1 MPDTFDLDHPVTT
14 HKPGLTALAIVLDS
28 KDCAIDTL
36 SAFDSGDFHA
46 AALGSQECWQK
57 YAALGM
63 LGIVAPAL
71 DGLTRYSD
79 DRAAFFHAATLF
91 IAGRD
96 RESLDIL
103 ERLGTPQARALA
115 TLVAKDS
122 IRVLAQLPYRRGG
135 PQVLIEGLSGDPKFR
150 VANHAPDPEDLPSPP
165 DASVFDWY
173 REDDVP
179 DFYLCH
185 MLEWH
190 MPPADI
196 HEAPFPVFAQTADT
210 DIHIQL
216 LRRWLPSFDA
226 MFVTDTTEHAM
237 VSRLLPGRTVAAAP
251 SPFGWTELSGDP
263 DPSSKNRPIDVF
275 MSGIMLRPYFPD
287 KVRFLVRLLR
297 EQDLNV
303 FIIDGAVD
311 RRRYLEVMAHSKT
324 TLCYTRNQQA
334 LVTRGI
340 DALGVG
346 CVPVIAKDN
355 VLKLSLPDDCDFEYS
370 PDFSDVV
377 PAVRGAIDAFDRSD
391 PAPRAARAR
400 DAFAPATITSRHLR
414 ALTVHAA
421 LASTGPRRR
430 VYEPLRDTRRNA
442 QFINWPLPDDEFAR
456 GVFDH
461 NARVFRNRLKQG
473 WSSEAAN
480 NLAREYLV
488 QCAEAARRGEPHRT
502 GPRLRFALRLLDIAI
517 AKDPRRL
524 VLWLNYIRAARLL
537 GDHRLK
543 ARASARLADLLTK
556 DEAHWTVSIHDDVMP
571 PDYSDHL
578 IDQYA
583 YFAQLAR
590 IPVGRD
596 TSDAGLEDHLKRIIL
611 ASLNWLAGWVFAD
624 ESRFAE
630 AYRLNPGYGPIAFD
644 FVISALRS
652 RAPISD
658 DVVRAI
664 RNLLERSHNY
674 AQLAAMVISHEDRL
688 APHLTREEIESCRH
702 LWRTYPSKVLP
713 IEASNFSRG
722 IGPFLS
728 YGGVAPRPTRLLD
741 QIGSM
746 HVGVVVCEFEGDRP
760 AQETDLQ
767 ALASEPYAGLTRAAG
782 FIHPGLRLDPHPW
795 RIVVGNTLAI
805 DYRDLLLHAI
815 RQTRGSVVA
824 VLYDPGE
831 FRRHFQARLPA
842 LDTLSRPIVM
852 VGGDPASQ
860 QTRIVG
866 VIAPRSD
873 LAVLRGARGPVGS
886 SGWHD
891 PCQLVRALRDRGV
904 SYDVWDPTG
913 TQPRTLTI
921 PGIEELL
928 PKNRQY
934 FAEVLARPF
943 HRHSPGLAKRPT
955 VRQIARTLAAAAT
968 LATDGIRIGAH
979 IARRW
984 LRRPRPGALFDADW
998 YAGQVADTGLNRAR
1012 AFRHY
1017 MRQGAREGLDP
1028 HPLFDSAYYLEQCA
1042 DAGIDCANP
1051 LTHFIRHGAYLGLNP
1066 NPFFDVGWYL
1076 ERHPPVAEAGRNPL
1090 HHYLHVGAKK
1100 GWDPGPE
1107 FDSRWYL
1114 SEHPEAAADGLS
1126 PLAHY
1131 LSVGAAAGYPPR
1143 PGLAEARKSPI

>member
-1 MPDTFDLDHPVTT
+1 MDRT
-14 HKPGLTALAIVLDS
+14 
-28 KDCAIDTL
+28 IDPI
-36 SAFDSGDFHA
+36 SAFESGDYHA
-46 AALGSQECWQK
+46 AALGTRECWQK

-71 DGLTRYSD
+71 AGLSRYTD
-79 DRAAFFHAATLF
+79 DRSAFFHAATLF

-96 RESLDIL
+96 RDALAIL
-103 ERLGTPQARALA
+103 ERLAAPEARALA
-115 TLVAKDS
+115 TLVAKDT
-122 IRVLAQLPYRRGG
+122 IKVLAQLPYRRGG
-135 PQVLIEGLSGDPKFR
+135 PQVLIEGLPGDPKFR
-150 VANHAPDPEDLPSPP
+150 VANHTPAPEDLPSPP

-173 REDDVP
+173 REDDLP

-287 KVRFLVRLLR
+287 KVRLLVKLLR

-311 RRRYLEVMAHSKT
+311 RRRYLEVMAHSKA

-346 CVPVIAKDN
+346 CVPVIARDN

-377 PAVRGAIDAFDRSD
+377 PAVRGAIKAFDRSD
-391 PAPRAARAR
+391 PGPRAARAR
-400 DAFAPATITSRHLR
+400 DAFAPGTITSRHLR

-421 LASTGPRRR
+421 LTSAGPRQR
-430 VYEPLRDTRRNA
+430 VYEPMRDTRRNA
-442 QFINWPLPDDEFAR
+442 QFINWPLPDDAYAR

-461 NARVFRNRLKQG
+461 NARVFRNRLKRA

-488 QCAEAARRGEPHRT
+488 QCAEAARRGEPNGT

-517 AKDPRRL
+517 AKEPRRL

-537 GDHRLK
+537 GDDRLK
-543 ARASARLADLLTK
+543 ARASARLAELLTK
-556 DEAHWTVSIHDDVMP
+556 DEADWTVSIHDDVMP

-583 YFAQLAR
+583 YFAHLAR

-596 TSDAGLEDHLKRIIL
+596 TSDAEIEDQLKRIIL
-611 ASLNWLAGWVFAD
+611 ASLHWLAGWSFAD
-624 ESRFAE
+624 ERRFAE

-664 RNLLERSHNY
+664 RHLLETSHNY
-674 AQLAAMVISHEDRL
+674 AQLAAMVISHEERL
-688 APHLTREEIESCRH
+688 TGFLTREEIERCRH
-702 LWRTYPSKVLP
+702 LWRTYPGKVLP

-728 YGGVAPRPTRLLD
+728 YGGVAPRPTRRLD
-741 QIGSM
+741 KIGSM
-746 HVGVVVCEFEGDRP
+746 HVGVVVCEFDGDRP

-767 ALASEPYAGLTRAAG
+767 AIASHPYAGLTRAAG
-782 FIHPGLRLDPHPW
+782 FIHPGLRLDPQPW

-805 DYRDLLLHAI
+805 DYLDLLLHAI
-815 RQTRGSVVA
+815 RQTRGSVAA
-824 VLYDPGE
+824 VLYDTGE
-831 FRRHFQARLPA
+831 FHRHFQARLLA
-842 LDTLSRPIVM
+842 LDKLSRPIVM
-852 VGGDPASQ
+852 IGADPGSQ
-860 QTRIVG
+860 ETRIVG
-866 VIAPRSD
+866 VIGSRSD
-873 LAVLRGARGPVGS
+873 LRVLQGARIPAGS
-886 SGWHD
+886 KGWHD
-891 PCQLVRALRDRGV
+891 PYQLVRSLRDGGV
-904 SYDVWDPTG
+904 SYDVWDRAG
-913 TQPRTLTI
+913 TRPGPLSI

-934 FAEVLARPF
+934 FAEVMARPF
-943 HRHSPGLAKRPT
+943 HRHSTGLPMRQTA
-955 VRQIARTLAAAAT
+955 RQIFRTLAAATPFA
-968 LATDGIRIGAH
+968 ADVIRIGAQ
-979 IARRW
+979 AVKRW
-984 LRRPRPGALFDADW
+984 WRRPPPGALFDAAW
-998 YAGQVADTGLNRAR
+998 YAGQVADIGLNRPL
-1012 AFRHY
+1012 AFKHY
-1017 MRQGAREGLDP
+1017 MRHGAVEGLEP
-1028 HPLFDSAYYLEQCA
+1028 HPLFDSTYYLEQCA
-1042 DAGIDCANP
+1042 DAGIRCGNP
-1051 LTHFIRHGAYLGLNP
+1051 LTHFIRHGARLRLNP

-1076 ERHPPVAEAGRNPL
+1076 NRHPRVADAGENPL
-1090 HHYLHVGAKK
+1090 YHYLRVGANM
-1100 GWDPGPE
+1100 GWDPSPE

-1114 SEHPEAAADGLS
+1114 SEHPEAAAEGGS
-1126 PLAHY
+1126 PLEHY
-1131 LSVGAAAGYPPR
+1131 MAVGAAAGYPPR
-1143 PGLAEARKSPI
+1143 PGPTETRKSPI